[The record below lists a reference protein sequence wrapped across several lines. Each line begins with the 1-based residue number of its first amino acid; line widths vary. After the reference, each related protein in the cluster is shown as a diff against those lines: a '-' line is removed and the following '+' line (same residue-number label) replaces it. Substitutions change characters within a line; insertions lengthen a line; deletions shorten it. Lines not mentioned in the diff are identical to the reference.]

1 MLPYLLQDKIPTMS
15 TWSPSASRSA
25 LVARQ
30 HLYRTIRDY
39 FCARS
44 VLEVETPLLSQ
55 APVADP
61 NIMPMQAG
69 QRWLHTSPEYAMKRL
84 LCAGYGDIYQ
94 ICKVFRAGEAGTRH
108 NPEFTMLEWY
118 RVGWTHR
125 RLMDEVAELLQLLL
139 ATRFNDLPS
148 VYLSYAQALHTY
160 AQLDVHRCS
169 DQTIA
174 QHGQQLANADLGLDR
189 DGWLDVIMSHQVEPA
204 LPHNTLVFIDQFPAS
219 QAALAKLGK
228 NEQGVL
234 IAQRFEVFFNG
245 MELANGYQ
253 ELTDAEQQLQRFQ
266 HELQGTERPHDVN
279 LIAALEH
286 GLPDCAGVA
295 LGLDRVLLHA
305 LDAKN
310 IAQVLSFDW
319 QRA

>member
-1 MLPYLLQDKIPTMS
+1 MS
-15 TWSPSASRSA
+15 TWSPSASRDA

-30 HLYRTIRDY
+30 QLYQSIREFFFSRD
-39 FCARS
+39 

-61 NIMPMQAG
+61 NITPIQAG

-94 ICKVFRAGEAGTRH
+94 ICKVFREGEAGRRH

-125 RLMDEVAELLQLLL
+125 QLMDEVAKLLQLLL
-139 ATRFNDLPS
+139 AERFSQLPCLH
-148 VYLSYAQALHTY
+148 LSYAQALQTY
-160 AQLDVHRCS
+160 AQLDVHLCS
-169 DQTIA
+169 DTEIA
-174 QHGQQLANADLGLDR
+174 QQGQALANADLELDR

-204 LPHNTLVFIDQFPAS
+204 LPQSTLVFIDEFPAS
-219 QAALAKLGK
+219 QAALAKIIK
-228 NEQGVL
+228 NPQGVL

-253 ELTDAEQQLQRFQ
+253 ELTDAQQQLQRFQ
-266 HELQGTERPHDVN
+266 HELQGTNRPHDAH

-295 LGLDRVLLHA
+295 LGLDRVLLHL
-305 LDAKN
+305 LDAQS
-310 IAQVLSFDW
+310 IAQVLSFEW

>member
-1 MLPYLLQDKIPTMS
+1 MS
-15 TWSPSASRSA
+15 NWSPSAARSA

-30 HLYRTIRDY
+30 QLYRSIREY
-39 FCARS
+39 FQTRS

-61 NIMPMQAG
+61 NISPIQAG

-94 ICKVFRAGEAGTRH
+94 ICKVFREGEAGKRH

-118 RVGWTHR
+118 RIGWSHR
-125 RLMDEVAELLQLLL
+125 QLMDEVAELLQQLL
-139 ATRFNDLPS
+139 ASRFGDLPH
-148 VYLSYAQALHTY
+148 LHLTYAQAFHTY
-160 AQLDVHRCS
+160 AQLDVHHCS
-169 DQTIA
+169 DQEIA
-174 QHGQQLANADLGLDR
+174 QRGQQLANADLDLDR
-189 DGWLDVIMSHQVEPA
+189 DGWLDIIMSHQIEPA
-204 LPHNTLVFIDQFPAS
+204 LPHNSLIFIDQFPAS
-219 QAALAKLGK
+219 QAALAKLAK
-228 NEQGVL
+228 NENDVL
-234 IAQRFEVFFNG
+234 IAQRFEAFFNG

-253 ELTDAEQQLQRFQ
+253 ELTDAKQQLQRFQ
-266 HELQGTERPHDVN
+266 YELQGTDRPHDAH

-295 LGLDRVLLHA
+295 LGLDRVLLHL

-310 IAQVLSFDW
+310 IAQVISFDW

>member
-1 MLPYLLQDKIPTMS
+1 MS
-15 TWSPSASRSA
+15 TWSPSAPRTA

-30 HLYRTIRDY
+30 TLYRNIREY
-39 FCARS
+39 FYARS

-61 NIMPMQAG
+61 NITPMQAG
-69 QRWLHTSPEYAMKRL
+69 QRWLHTSPEYAMKRM

-94 ICKVFRAGEAGTRH
+94 ICKVFREGEAGKRH

-118 RVGWTHR
+118 RMGWTHR
-125 RLMDEVAELLQLLL
+125 QLMDEVAELLQLLL
-139 ATRFNDLPS
+139 AERFNDLS
-148 VYLSYAQALHTY
+148 TLHLTYAQAFQQF
-160 AQLDVHRCS
+160 AQLDVHQCS
-169 DQTIA
+169 DQIIA
-174 QHGQQLANADLGLDR
+174 ERGQQLANADLDLDR

-204 LPHNTLVFIDQFPAS
+204 LPHNTLIFVDQFPAS
-219 QAALAKLGK
+219 QAALAKLATDT
-228 NEQGVL
+228 QGVL

-253 ELTDAEQQLQRFQ
+253 ELTDAKQQLQRFQ
-266 HELQGTERPHDVN
+266 HELQDTGRPHDAH

-295 LGLDRVLLHA
+295 LGLDRILLHL
-305 LDAKN
+305 LDAPN
-310 IAQVLSFDW
+310 IAQVVSFDW

>member
-1 MLPYLLQDKIPTMS
+1 MS
-15 TWSPSASRSA
+15 IWSPSAARSA

-30 HLYRTIRDY
+30 QLYRTIREY
-39 FCARS
+39 FHARS
-44 VLEVETPLLSQ
+44 VLEVETPLLAQ

-94 ICKVFRAGEAGTRH
+94 ICKVFREGEAGKRH

-118 RVGWTHR
+118 RVGWTHQQ
-125 RLMDEVAELLQLLL
+125 LMAEVAELLQLLL

-148 VYLSYAQALHTY
+148 MHLNYAQALHTY
-160 AQLDVHRCS
+160 AQLDVHHCS
-169 DQTIA
+169 DQVIA
-174 QHGQQLANADLGLDR
+174 KRGQQLANADLDLDR

-204 LPHNTLVFIDQFPAS
+204 LPHSTLVFIDQFPAS
-219 QAALAKLGK
+219 QAALAKLAR

-253 ELTDAEQQLQRFQ
+253 ELTDATQQLQRFQ
-266 HELQGTERPHDVN
+266 HELQGTGRPHDAN
-279 LIAALEH
+279 LIEALEH

-295 LGLDRVLLHA
+295 LGLDRVLLHL

>member
-1 MLPYLLQDKIPTMS
+1 MS
-15 TWSPSASRSA
+15 TWSPSAPRTA

-30 HLYRTIRDY
+30 QLYQTIRQY
-39 FCARS
+39 FHSRE
-44 VLEVETPLLSQ
+44 VLEVETPLLCQ

-61 NIMPMQAG
+61 NISPIQAG
-69 QRWLHTSPEYAMKRL
+69 QRWLHTSPEYAMKRM

-94 ICKVFRAGEAGTRH
+94 ICKVFREGEAGKRH

-125 RLMDEVAELLQLLL
+125 QLMDEVAELLQQLL
-139 ATRFNDLPS
+139 AARFTDLPCLH
-148 VYLSYAQALHTY
+148 LSYAQALQSY
-160 AQLDVHRCS
+160 AQLDVHHCS
-169 DQTIA
+169 DQAIA
-174 QHGQQLANADLGLDR
+174 QRGQQLANADLALDR

-204 LPHNTLVFIDQFPAS
+204 LPHNTLVFIDEFPAS
-219 QAALAKLGK
+219 QAALAKLAPNAEGI
-228 NEQGVL
+228 L

-253 ELTDAEQQLQRFQ
+253 ELTDAAQQLQRFQ
-266 HELQGTERPHDVN
+266 HELQDTERPHDAH
-279 LIAALEH
+279 LIAALEY

-295 LGLDRVLLHA
+295 LGLDRVLLH
-305 LDAKN
+305 LLEAKE
-310 IAQVLSFDW
+310 IAQVLSFAW

>member
-1 MLPYLLQDKIPTMS
+1 MS
-15 TWSPSASRSA
+15 TWSPSAPRTA

-30 HLYRTIRDY
+30 QLYQSIRQY
-39 FCARS
+39 FHSRE
-44 VLEVETPLLSQ
+44 VLEVETPLLCQ

-61 NIMPMQAG
+61 NISPIQAG
-69 QRWLHTSPEYAMKRL
+69 QRWLHTSPEYAMKRM

-94 ICKVFRAGEAGTRH
+94 ICKVFREGEAGKRH

-125 RLMDEVAELLQLLL
+125 QLMDEVAELLQQLL
-139 ATRFNDLPS
+139 AARFTDLPCLH
-148 VYLSYAQALHTY
+148 LSYAQALQSY
-160 AQLDVHRCS
+160 AQLDVHHCS
-169 DQTIA
+169 DQAIA
-174 QHGQQLANADLGLDR
+174 QRGQQLANADLALDR

-204 LPHNTLVFIDQFPAS
+204 LPHNTLVFIDEFPAS
-219 QAALAKLGK
+219 QAALAKLAPNAEGI
-228 NEQGVL
+228 L

-253 ELTDAEQQLQRFQ
+253 ELTDAAQQLQRFQ
-266 HELQGTERPHDVN
+266 HELQDTERPHDAH
-279 LIAALEH
+279 LIAALEY

-295 LGLDRVLLHA
+295 MGLDRVLLH
-305 LDAKN
+305 LLEAKE
-310 IAQVLSFDW
+310 IAQVLSFAW

>member
-1 MLPYLLQDKIPTMS
+1 MS
-15 TWSPSASRSA
+15 NWSPSASRDA

-30 HLYRTIRDY
+30 QLHRSIREFFY
-39 FCARS
+39 ERS

-61 NIMPMQAG
+61 NITPIQAE

-94 ICKVFRAGEAGTRH
+94 ICKVFREGEAGKRH
-108 NPEFTMLEWY
+108 NPEFSMLEWY

-125 RLMDEVAELLQLLL
+125 QLMGEVAELLQQLL
-139 ATRFNDLPS
+139 AQRFNHLPC
-148 VYLSYAQALHTY
+148 LHLTYAQALQQY
-160 AQLDVHRCS
+160 AQLNVHNCS
-169 DQTIA
+169 DADIA
-174 QHGQQLANADLGLDR
+174 QHGRQLANADLDLDR

-204 LPHNTLVFIDQFPAS
+204 LPHNTLVFVDEFPAS
-219 QAALAKLGK
+219 QAALAKLAK
-228 NEQGVL
+228 NDQDVL

-253 ELTDAEQQLQRFQ
+253 ELTDAAQQLQRFQ
-266 HELQGTERPHDVN
+266 QELKGTDRPHDAH

-295 LGLDRVLLHA
+295 LGLDRVLLHLLNA
-305 LDAKN
+305 ES
-310 IAQVLSFDW
+310 IAQVLSFEW

>member
-1 MLPYLLQDKIPTMS
+1 MS
-15 TWSPSASRSA
+15 TWSPSAPRTA

-30 HLYRTIRDY
+30 QLYRHIREY
-39 FCARS
+39 FYHRD

-61 NIMPMQAG
+61 NITPMQAE

-94 ICKVFRAGEAGTRH
+94 ICKVFRHGEAGRRH
-108 NPEFTMLEWY
+108 NPEFSMLEWY
-118 RVGWTHR
+118 RVGWTHQQ
-125 RLMDEVAELLQLLL
+125 LMDEVAQLLQRLLTPRFTDL
-139 ATRFNDLPS
+139 ACLH
-148 VYLSYAQALHTY
+148 LSYAQAFSQY
-160 AQLDVHRCS
+160 AQLDVHHCS
-169 DQTIA
+169 DQDIA
-174 QHGQQLANADLGLDR
+174 QRGQQLANADLALDR
-189 DGWLDVIMSHQVEPA
+189 DGWLDVIMSHQVEPG

-219 QAALAKLGK
+219 QAALAQLAH
-228 NEQGVL
+228 NAQGVL

-266 HELQGTERPHDVN
+266 HELQGTERPHDAH

-295 LGLDRVLLHA
+295 LGLDRVLVHLLA
-305 LDAKN
+305 ADN

>member
-1 MLPYLLQDKIPTMS
+1 MS
-15 TWSPSASRSA
+15 TWSPSAARTA

-30 HLYRTIRDY
+30 QLYRTIREY
-39 FCARS
+39 FYARS

-61 NIMPMQAG
+61 NIVPMQAG

-94 ICKVFRAGEAGTRH
+94 ICKVFREGEAGKRH

-125 RLMDEVAELLQLLL
+125 QLMTEVAQLLQLLL
-139 ATRFNDLPS
+139 ATRFNDLPIAL
-148 VYLSYAQALHTY
+148 LSYAQAFHTY
-160 AQLDVHRCS
+160 AQLDVHHSS
-169 DQTIA
+169 DHVIA
-174 QHGQQLANADLGLDR
+174 QRGQQLANADLDLDR

-204 LPHNTLVFIDQFPAS
+204 LPHNTLVFIDEFPAS
-219 QAALAKLGK
+219 QAALAKLT
-228 NEQGVL
+228 NNAQGVL

-253 ELTDAEQQLQRFQ
+253 ELTDATQQLQRFQ
-266 HELQGTERPHDVN
+266 HELHGTERPHDAH

-286 GLPDCAGVA
+286 GLPECAGVA
-295 LGLDRVLLHA
+295 LGLDRVLLHL

-310 IAQVLSFDW
+310 ITQVLSFEW

>member
-1 MLPYLLQDKIPTMS
+1 MS
-15 TWSPSASRSA
+15 TWSPSASRDA

-30 HLYRTIRDY
+30 QMYRSIREFFY
-39 FCARS
+39 TRS

-61 NIMPMQAG
+61 NITPMQSG

-84 LCAGYGDIYQ
+84 LCADYGDIYQ
-94 ICKVFRAGEAGTRH
+94 ICKVFREGEAGKRH
-108 NPEFTMLEWY
+108 NPEFSMLEWY
-118 RVGWTHR
+118 RVGWTHQQ
-125 RLMDEVAELLQLLL
+125 LMDEVTQLLQLLL
-139 ATRFNDLPS
+139 AERFSSLPTLH
-148 VYLSYAQALHTY
+148 LSYAQALQSY
-160 AQLDVHRCS
+160 AQLDVHHCS
-169 DQTIA
+169 DQVIA
-174 QHGQQLANADLGLDR
+174 KHGQALANADLDLNR

-204 LPHNTLVFIDQFPAS
+204 LPHNTLIFIDQFPAS
-219 QAALAKLGK
+219 QAALAKLAN

-253 ELTDAEQQLQRFQ
+253 ELTDAQQQLQRFK
-266 HELQGTERPHDVN
+266 HELQGTQRSHDAL

-295 LGLDRVLLHA
+295 LGLDRVLLHL
-305 LDAKN
+305 LDAQS
-310 IAQVLSFDW
+310 ITQVLSFEW

>member
-1 MLPYLLQDKIPTMS
+1 MR
-15 TWSPSASRSA
+15 TWLPSAPRSA

-30 HLYRTIRDY
+30 QLYRHIREY
-39 FCARS
+39 FHARS

-61 NIMPMQAG
+61 NIIPMQAG
-69 QRWLHTSPEYAMKRL
+69 PRWLHTSPEYAMKRL

-94 ICKVFRAGEAGTRH
+94 ICKVFREGEAGKRH

-125 RLMDEVAELLQLLL
+125 QLMAEVAELLQLLL
-139 ATRFNDLPS
+139 AARFSELPC
-148 VYLSYAQALHTY
+148 LHLTYAQALQQY
-160 AQLDVHRCS
+160 AQLDVHHCS
-169 DQTIA
+169 DDAIA
-174 QHGQQLANADLGLDR
+174 QRGQQLANADLELDR

-204 LPHNTLVFIDQFPAS
+204 LPHNTLIFIDQFPAS
-219 QAALAKLGK
+219 QAALAKLAN

-253 ELTDAEQQLQRFQ
+253 ELTNAEQQLQRFQ
-266 HELQGTERPHDVN
+266 HELQGTERPHDAH

-295 LGLDRVLLHA
+295 LGLDRVLLHL
-305 LDAKN
+305 LDAQN
-310 IAQVLSFDW
+310 ITQVLSFDW